1 MRTAWPFLAAGVL
14 AACSFR
20 PATGGADAPGTGG
33 DDAGPLADAAPLG
46 PWGTPMKV
54 TLDDPTADDPTL
66 TGDRFELYVNSSREG
81 NSDIYLSSRTG
92 LDQPWPRPTRVEALS
107 SGSTETTPEVS
118 ADGLTMY
125 FASDR
130 PGGSGSSDLWR
141 SSRLLRTDAWG
152 TPEPIGELNDATA
165 DTAGGVTPDGLA
177 MAFSS
182 FRKANV
188 EWDIYLA
195 TRTSTTTAW
204 QLVTEVATV
213 NTASYEGSVVLAAD
227 QNTLYFDTLRD
238 GGPHQLY
245 AAERGSNDEFGT
257 PAPIDV
263 LNSTSSDQDPWVS
276 PDGRYIMFW
285 SDRDGSPG
293 LWESTR

>member
-1 MRTAWPFLAAGVL
+1 VRIAWTLLAAGL
-14 AACSFR
+14 FAACSFR
-20 PATGGADAPGTGG
+20 PANPVGTDALEADDAPL
-33 DDAGPLADAAPLG
+33 DALVLG
-46 PWGTPMKV
+46 PWGAPTKI

-66 TGDRFELYVNSSREG
+66 TGDRLELYVNSSREG
-81 NSDIYLSSRTG
+81 NADIYLSIRTG
-92 LDQPWPRPTRVEALS
+92 LDQAWPQPTRVEALS

-141 SSRLLRTDAWG
+141 STRLLRTDAWG
-152 TPEPIGELNDATA
+152 TPEPIDELNDATA

-177 MAFSS
+177 IAFTS

-188 EWDIYLA
+188 EWDIYTA
-195 TRTSTTTAW
+195 VRTSTTEAW
-204 QLVTEVATV
+204 HSVTELAVV
-213 NTASYEGSVVLAAD
+213 NTASHEGSAFLAAD
-227 QNTLYFDTLRD
+227 QRTLYFDTLRE

-245 AAERGSNDEFGT
+245 AAVRGLDGDFGT
-257 PAPIDV
+257 PAPIAE
-263 LNSTSSDQDPWVS
+263 LNSTASDQDPWVA
-276 PDGRYIMFW
+276 PDGRYMMFW
-285 SDRDGSPG
+285 SDRDGSPA